1 MFILV
6 FVVSFGPKKS
16 TLTVYTDIWYTNF
29 YESYKSLLT
38 TLKVNYSAKELTLA
52 SLPTKLLYRF
62 QYTVI
67 TSRTTIYLLFSF
79 WCFFF
84 FFGES
89 LLLITFNFNTLSDLI
104 PSSFFMIFKAHIIFF
119 LNNGNQFMGDIIFFY
134 ILFFTASAFLFLL
147 NLRYMS
153 TYRYLYN
160 LFYLDIIFT
169 LLTLIL
175 FLGFSL
181 PLLLSLFILY
191 KSRLLIS
198 NSARS

>member
-29 YESYKSLLT
+29 YQSYKSLLT
-38 TLKVNYSAKELTLA
+38 NPLFSNLQTTHLSAR
-52 SLPTKLLYRF
+52 LLYRF

-119 LNNGNQFMGDIIFFY
+119 LNNGNNFMGDVIFFY
-134 ILFFTASAFLFLL
+134 ILFFTTSAFLFLL

-153 TYRYLYN
+153 TYRYFYN
-160 LFYLDIIFT
+160 LLYLDIIFVT
-169 LLTLIL
+169 LTLIL
-175 FLGFSL
+175 FLGLSTSL
-181 PLLLSLFILY
+181 PLTLFFVY
-191 KSRLLIS
+191 KSRLLIG
-198 NSARS
+198 NPVRP

>member
-119 LNNGNQFMGDIIFFY
+119 
-134 ILFFTASAFLFLL
+134 
-147 NLRYMS
+147 
-153 TYRYLYN
+153 
-160 LFYLDIIFT
+160 
-169 LLTLIL
+169 
-175 FLGFSL
+175 
-181 PLLLSLFILY
+181 P
-191 KSRLLIS
+191 K
-198 NSARS
+198 